1 MFIQTL
7 KPPVAGQDFSF
18 SIAGADGVTR
28 IEVHVND
35 RRILRFIDNTLLCRA
50 AAHVPADS
58 AGQTLT
64 VVASDENG
72 NCRNL
77 EYQISEADTQGRSTP
92 PSTHH
97 HPRGN
102 MRFTMVG

>member
-1 MFIQTL
+1 VFIQTL

-18 SIAGADGVTR
+18 SIAGASGVTC

-35 RRILRFIDNTLLCRA
+35 RRILRFIDNRLLCHA
-50 AAHVPADS
+50 AAHVPADA
-58 AGQTLT
+58 AGQTLA
-64 VVASDENG
+64 VAASDEKG

-77 EYQISEADTQGRSTP
+77 EYQISDADTERRSTP
-92 PSTHH
+92 VSARH

-102 MRFTMVG
+102 MRFRMVG

>member
-18 SIAGADGVTR
+18 SIAGASGVTR

-35 RRILRFIDNTLLCRA
+35 RRILRFIDNRLLCRA

-58 AGQTLT
+58 VGKTLT
-64 VVASDENG
+64 VAASDESG

-77 EYQISEADTQGRSTP
+77 EYQISEADTQRRGTP
-92 PSTHH
+92 VSARH

-102 MRFTMVG
+102 MRFRMVG